1 MPSPFPGMDPF
12 LEHPD
17 FFPDLHGRFHVYLSE
32 SLQHSLPAPYF
43 AVVNQRLWVETS
55 ARYIEPDTAVLY
67 GGWTVGESSVAWET
81 AGRART
87 RPLVFE
93 TTHDEHREPYVEIR
107 TRLAEGGE
115 RVVTAIEVLSLS
127 NKTPGQRGR
136 ELYLEKQAEI
146 LGSQVHLV
154 EIDLLR
160 GGQHTT
166 PMSWERLSRK
176 AGPFDYHV
184 SVHRFEQRGR
194 FFIYP
199 WRLPDPLPVIGV
211 PLLPGDDEVSLD
223 LQAVLNRCYETGPYR
238 RRVVYEPDGIIP
250 PLTPE
255 QIEWVQRHLETACQ
269 PAPAAVDRQNPQS

>member
-17 FFPDLHGRFHVYLSE
+17 FFPDLHAAMSGYIRE
-32 SLQHSLPAPYF
+32 ALQACLPAPCF
-43 AVVNQRLWVETS
+43 AVVSERLWVETS
-55 ARYIEPDTAVLY
+55 ARYIEPDTDVLY
-67 GGWTVGESSVAWET
+67 GDWTVGESSVAWQT
-81 AGRART
+81 AGRTRT

-93 TTHDEHREPYVEIR
+93 TTHDEHREPYVEIK

-160 GGQHTT
+160 GGRHTT
-166 PMSWERLSRK
+166 PMSFAT
-176 AGPFDYHV
+176 AGIMRAVRAGVRPCFQAFGLCQTPAYG
-184 SVHRFEQRGR
+184 SIPIHRG
-194 FFIYP
+194 
-199 WRLPDPLPVIGV
+199 
-211 PLLPGDDEVSLD
+211 
-223 LQAVLNRCYETGPYR
+223 
-238 RRVVYEPDGIIP
+238 
-250 PLTPE
+250 
-255 QIEWVQRHLETACQ
+255 
-269 PAPAAVDRQNPQS
+269 